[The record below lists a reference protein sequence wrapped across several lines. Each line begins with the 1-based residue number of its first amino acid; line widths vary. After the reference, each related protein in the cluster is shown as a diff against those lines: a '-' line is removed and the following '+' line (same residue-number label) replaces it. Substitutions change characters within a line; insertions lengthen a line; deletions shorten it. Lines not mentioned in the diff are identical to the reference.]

1 MKLLLSRLR
10 LTFQKYVPKQNEEEA
25 VFPTSCLTGPLHAMR
40 YETLNQIRTIPLVA
54 KFLVVLRLTGA
65 AISWLFLWSLTTVAA
80 ELVIVEVVSLG
91 PRFGTMTTVVAPLV
105 ALPIATRL
113 ALIKPRS
120 TSRSDEWIKRHPR
133 KVALIFTV
141 SVLLIVGLAMGP
153 RFIEH
158 HSRGGDAET
167 ALQSFVPIHE
177 AGVDAAK
184 VERTLAEFERARR
197 HLADKWQVPDSS
209 PPIPLYLFR
218 DIREYKAYMAT
229 FGREWSGG
237 HATCLDDGV
246 TIGVPLE
253 DASNVFE
260 ESPASRTPLHEMVHA
275 IWCQSLGRSSYSSI
289 PRWFHEGMAQWY
301 ANEGWRQFPER
312 ATNRWAVWIGRG
324 DLLPATEFCSY
335 TSGGSRTDIWLL
347 YSTSWEFTRSLEAG
361 HGIQSLN
368 AVVEDVGAG
377 KSFGD
382 SLRDRFGGSCTELY
396 ATWVQGL

>member
-10 LTFQKYVPKQNEEEA
+10 LTFQKHAPKQNEEGT
-25 VFPTSCLTGPLHAMR
+25 VFPTCLSGSLHAMG
-40 YETLNQIRTIPLVA
+40 YETLNQIRTIPLVT
-54 KFLVVLRLTGA
+54 KFLVVFRLTGA
-65 AISWLFLWSLTTVAA
+65 AISWLFLWGLTTVAA

-113 ALIKPRS
+113 ALTKPRS

-133 KVALIFTV
+133 KVGLILTV
-141 SVLLIVGLAMGP
+141 SVLLMVGLATGP
-153 RFIEH
+153 RFIEQ
-158 HSRGGDAET
+158 HSRGVDAET
-167 ALQSFVPIHE
+167 ALQSFVPIYE
-177 AGVDAAK
+177 AGVDPAK

-275 IWCQSLGRSSYSSI
+275 TWCQSLGLSSYRSI
-289 PRWFHEGMAQWY
+289 PRWFHEGMAQWH
-301 ANEGWRQFPER
+301 ANQGWRQFPER
-312 ATNRWAVWIGRG
+312 AMNRWEVWLSRET
-324 DLLPATEFCSY
+324 LLSATKFCSY
-335 TSGGSRTDIWLL
+335 TSGGSRTDIRLL
-347 YSTSWEFTRSLEAG
+347 YSTSWEFIRSLEVG
-361 HGIQSLN
+361 YGIQSLN

-377 KSFGD
+377 KSFDD

-396 ATWVQGL
+396 ATWVQRL

>member
-1 MKLLLSRLR
+1 
-10 LTFQKYVPKQNEEEA
+10 
-25 VFPTSCLTGPLHAMR
+25 MR
-40 YETLNQIRTIPLVA
+40 YNTLNDIRTIPLVA
-54 KFLVVLRLTGA
+54 KGLVVLNLIGA
-65 AISWLFLWSLTTVAA
+65 AISWLLLWSLITLVT
-80 ELVIVEVVSLG
+80 ELVIVEAVSLG

-105 ALPIATRL
+105 ALLIATRL
-113 ALIKPRS
+113 ALIKPRRAS
-120 TSRSDEWIKRHPR
+120 GSDEWMKRHPR
-133 KVALIFTV
+133 KAALILTV
-141 SVLLIVGLAMGP
+141 VILVMVGVAMSP
-153 RFIEH
+153 RIIEH
-158 HSRGGDAET
+158 SSRGGDAEA
-167 ALQSFVPIHE
+167 ALRSFFPVHG
-177 AGVDAAK
+177 AVVDPAK

-197 HLADKWQVPDSS
+197 HLADKWQVPDTVS
-209 PPIPLYLFR
+209 PISLYLFR

-237 HATCLDDGV
+237 YASCLDDGV

-253 DASNVFE
+253 EASNVFE

-312 ATNRWAVWIGRG
+312 AANRWGVWLGRG
-324 DLLPATEFCSY
+324 NLLPATEFCGY
-335 TSGGSRTDIWLL
+335 TSGGDRDDIRLL
-347 YSTSWEFTRSLEAG
+347 YGTSWEFIRSLEAG
-361 HGIQSLN
+361 YGIQSLN

-396 ATWVQGL
+396 ATWVQRL